1 MLTDGHS
8 PTPPRQMWFLK
19 ALLDLRLLNSLLV
32 QILDELVT
40 LHPVDERTDVS
51 AVPEEGAAR
60 KVDGTSC
67 RGEGQRGRMWDTPE
81 VVMKLKQHIILT
93 RGSH

>member
-1 MLTDGHS
+1 MGIAPL
-8 PTPPRQMWFLK
+8 PQMWFLK
-19 ALLDLRLLNSLLV
+19 ALLDLGLLNSLLV
-32 QILDELVT
+32 QILNELVT
-40 LHPVDERTDVS
+40 LHPVDERTDIS

-67 RGEGQRGRMWDTPE
+67 RGEGQRGRTWDTPG

-93 RGSH
+93 WGTH

>member
-1 MLTDGHS
+1 MGIAQPPS
-8 PTPPRQMWFLK
+8 PPKCDFFK
-19 ALLDLRLLNSLLV
+19 ALLDLGLLNSLLV

-67 RGEGQRGRMWDTPE
+67 RGEGQRGRM
-81 VVMKLKQHIILT
+81 
-93 RGSH
+93 